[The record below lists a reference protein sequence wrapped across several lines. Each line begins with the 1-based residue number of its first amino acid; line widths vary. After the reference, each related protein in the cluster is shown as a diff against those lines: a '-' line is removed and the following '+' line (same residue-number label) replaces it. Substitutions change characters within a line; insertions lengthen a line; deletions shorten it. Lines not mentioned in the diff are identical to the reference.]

1 MTTAEVLKTS
11 SKFILKYDLTIGND
25 HGKTEKVSFDLAAK
39 TLTTK
44 NFFYNSKFRRM
55 VEPRASEHSTLT
67 RGAVQV
73 EKIFRNTKGVQ

>member
-1 MTTAEVLKTS
+1 MARLKMFYLINTS
-11 SKFILKYDLTIGND
+11 SKN
-25 HGKTEKVSFDLAAK
+25 FDNKEL
-39 TLTTK
+39 
-44 NFFYNSKFRRM
+44 FSKFRRM